1 MRLSW
6 PGPGGL
12 VLLVATGGFGVVA
25 GDWPQWGGPTRDFRV
40 TAQIAADWPAGG
52 PRVLWRQPV
61 GEGYSAV
68 AVQGDVAYTMDR
80 QGDRERVVALSTEDG
95 RALWTHAYRSPLPDW
110 LRRNHGIGPR
120 STPLVTGARVFAA
133 GVSGTLL
140 CLDGATGAVRWRREL
155 VTDMG
160 GTRNSRGYAS
170 SPLALGDL
178 VIVPVGGPGQ
188 ALVAF
193 RQEDGR
199 VAWSAGDFDNALS
212 SPLLIDV
219 GGRRQL
225 VALLDGVVAGFD
237 PASGRV
243 LWRHPHGG
251 RGERNVAVPIWGEDG
266 LLFVSSA
273 YGGGSRVLQLEPA
286 GDATRVRE
294 LWSSERIRVMFTTG
308 LRIGGHVYVASGD
321 FGPVP
326 LTAVDVR
333 TGEVAWR
340 DREFARANLVKV
352 GDKALVLDEEGVLGL
367 VTLSPDGLT
376 VHSRHRLVQDL
387 AWTPPSVV
395 GGRLYLRTPKEVL
408 AVALP

>member
-1 MRLSW
+1 MSLRRLGW
-6 PGPGGL
+6 CALTL
-12 VLLVATGGFGVVA
+12 VTGTLVAARVA
-25 GDWPQWGGPTRDFRV
+25 AEWPQWGGPTRDFQV
-40 TAQIAADWPAGG
+40 AAEVSPEWPAAG

-68 AVQGDVAYTMDR
+68 AVTGNAAYTMDR
-80 QGDRERVVALSTEDG
+80 QGERERVLAFSTADG
-95 RALWTHAYRSPLPDW
+95 KTLWRHEYPSPLPAW
-110 LRRNHGIGPR
+110 LRRNHGVGPR
-120 STPLVTGARVFAA
+120 STPLVSGPRVFTV

-140 CLDGATGAVRWRREL
+140 CLDSASGAVRWRREL

-160 GTRNSRGYAS
+160 GTRNTRGYAS

-178 VIVPVGGPGQ
+178 VVVPVGGEGR

-193 RQEDGR
+193 RQQDGQ
-199 VAWSAGDFDNALS
+199 VAWRAGDFENALS
-212 SPLLIDV
+212 SPFLIDL

-237 PASGRV
+237 PSTGRV
-243 LWRHPHGG
+243 LWQHPHGG
-251 RGERNVAVPIWGEDG
+251 QGERNVAAPLWGEDG

-273 YGGGSRVLQLEPA
+273 YGGGSRVLQLA
-286 GDATRVRE
+286 SDGAATRVRE
-294 LWSSERIRVMFTTG
+294 LWASERVRVMFTSG
-308 LRIGGHVYVASGD
+308 LRIGGHVYVSSGD

-340 DREFARANLVKV
+340 DRQFARSNLVRV
-352 GDKALVLDEEGVLGL
+352 GEKALVLDEEGALGL
-367 VTLSPDGLT
+367 VTLSPGGLT
-376 VHSRHRLVQDL
+376 VHSRHRLVEEL

-395 GGRLYLRTPKEVL
+395 ADRLYVRTPRQVL